1 MYRVKCR
8 YFGRWARVFQADKTL
23 KQVQGD
29 ESARAVIPN
38 LIRNRKVE
46 VDKLKSCC
54 RKRDFSVLATL
65 KQVQSDE
72 KGRAVIPNSFRNRK
86 VEVDKL
92 KTYRRK
98 RNFHVLATLKQVQ
111 GDEKACFHYKSNS
124 K

>member
-1 MYRVKCR
+1 MRIVIPNSFRNRKVEVDKLKSSRRKRDFRVL
-8 YFGRWARVFQADKTL
+8 ATL

-38 LIRNRKVE
+38 LV
-46 VDKLKSCC
+46 
-54 RKRDFSVLATL
+54 
-65 KQVQSDE
+65 
-72 KGRAVIPNSFRNRK
+72 RNRK

-98 RNFHVLATLKQVQ
+98 PNFHVLATLKQVQ
-111 GDEKACFHYKSNS
+111 GDKKARFYYKSNS

>member
-1 MYRVKCR
+1 M
-8 YFGRWARVFQADKTL
+8 FQADKTL

-29 ESARAVIPN
+29 KKGRAVIPN

-46 VDKLKSCC
+46 VDKLKFCR
-54 RKRDFSVLATL
+54 RKRDFHVLAAL
-65 KQVQSDE
+65 KQVQGDKKRS
-72 KGRAVIPNSFRNRK
+72 VIPNSFRNRK

-92 KTYRRK
+92 KTYRK
-98 RNFHVLATLKQVQ
+98 KPNFHVLATLKQVQ

>member
-1 MYRVKCR
+1 VDFQKFGGLLGLYRVKCR

-29 ESARAVIPN
+29 KKGRAVIPN

-65 KQVQSDE
+65 KQVQ
-72 KGRAVIPNSFRNRK
+72 
-86 VEVDKL
+86 
-92 KTYRRK
+92 
-98 RNFHVLATLKQVQ
+98 